1 MRLEISLLICFAS
14 APIALASQEPS
25 AGAPAMPVLEQLQKA
40 PLPSTEKEQ
49 AQRALTRKDYLTVE
63 QVLVRA
69 IEADAKAADLL
80 TLAARVFLLDRN
92 PGNAAI
98 ALKKAEKLRPLSEA
112 DRFQLVMAYI
122 GLKRGEWARPELD
135 RLAATSPQNQL
146 YPYWLARID
155 YDERNYQSSI
165 ARLRSVTSANPAFM
179 RAWDNLGLSLEAMG
193 QLDEAIDSYRRAV
206 NLNRDQKPSSP
217 WPPLNLG
224 SLLTKLDRLKEAEAA
239 LGESLGYG
247 PNLAEAHYRL
257 GVNLHRQG
265 NDDSAIAEL
274 KQATKLDPTS
284 AEPLYALGQVYRG
297 RGDIKASDE
306 AFARYKAL
314 KKEKRGP
321 PAPGLHS
328 GNQHLAP

>member
-1 MRLEISLLICFAS
+1 MRLGIALLACFAS
-14 APIALASQEPS
+14 TPFTAGSQEPA
-25 AGAPAMPVLEQLQKA
+25 AGGQHAMTVLEQLQKT
-40 PLPSTEKEQ
+40 PLPDSEKEQ
-49 AQRALTRKDYLTVE
+49 AQRALARKDYLTVE
-63 QVLVRA
+63 QVLVHA
-69 IEADAKAADLL
+69 IEADAKSVDLL

-122 GLKRGEWARPELD
+122 GLKRGEWARPELE
-135 RLAATSPQNQL
+135 RLAAASPENTL

-165 ARLRSVTSANPAFM
+165 ARLRSVTGVNPAFM
-179 RAWDNLGLSLEAMG
+179 RAWDNLGLSLEATG
-193 QLDEAIDSYRRAV
+193 QLDEAIDSYWHAV

-224 SLLTKLDRLKEAEAA
+224 SLLTKLDRLKEAEAV
-239 LGESLGYG
+239 LRESLDYG
-247 PNLAEAHYRL
+247 PDLAEAHYRL

-274 KQATKLDPTS
+274 EQAATLDPTS
-284 AEPLYALGQVYRG
+284 TEALYVLGQVYRG
-297 RGDIKASDE
+297 RGDTKAAGE
-306 AFARYKAL
+306 AFDKYRAL
-314 KKEKRGP
+314 KKEQRGP
-321 PAPGLHS
+321 RPPV
-328 GNQHLAP
+328 